1 MTVLETKEKIEK
13 ELLAAKESFGEAS
26 YLVNHTVDVE
36 VNHIEGAPVDV
47 TYVFG
52 SLSFGAPDASE
63 DDRLYLP
70 LDVELNDDDTVNEE
84 SFEENVALFNKRVGE
99 IRERILASSDYEAE
113 VKAIIEDFDR
123 AVEEEYQREVERRRR
138 AAKRDLLIATGAI
151 AVAAVLALAIFI
163 IQRLA

>member
-123 AVEEEYQREVERRRR
+123 EMEEKYLAELEKLHRV
-138 AAKRDLLIATGAI
+138 AKRNLKIA
-151 AVAAVLALAIFI
+151 AVATAATAVLAAIIILIQKLA
-163 IQRLA
+163 

>member
-1 MTVLETKEKIEK
+1 MTVLETKERIEK
-13 ELLAAKESFGEAS
+13 ELIAAKESFGEAS
-26 YLVNHTVDVE
+26 YLVNYDIDVE

-52 SLSFGAPDASE
+52 ALSFGAPGAGE

-70 LDVELNDDDTVNEE
+70 LDAELNDDDTVNAEA
-84 SFEENVALFNKRVGE
+84 FEENIAVFNKRVTE
-99 IRERILASSDYEAE
+99 LRERILGSSDYEAE

-138 AAKRDLLIATGAI
+138 AAKRDLLIAVGAI
-151 AVAAVLALAIFI
+151 AVAAVLGTAIFI

>member
-1 MTVLETKEKIEK
+1 MTVLETKERIEK

-52 SLSFGAPDASE
+52 SLSFGAPDAGD

-84 SFEENVALFNKRVGE
+84 SFEENAALFNKRVSE

-123 AVEEEYQREVERRRR
+123 EMEEKYLAELEKLHRV
-138 AAKRDLLIATGAI
+138 AKRNLKIA
-151 AVAAVLALAIFI
+151 AVATAATAVLAAIIILIQKLA
-163 IQRLA
+163 